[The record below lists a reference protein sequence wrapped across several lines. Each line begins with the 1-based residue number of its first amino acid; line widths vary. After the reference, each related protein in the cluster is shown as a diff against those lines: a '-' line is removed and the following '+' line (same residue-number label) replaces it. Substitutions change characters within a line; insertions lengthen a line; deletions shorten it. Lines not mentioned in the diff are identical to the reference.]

1 LAPIKLTKSMKTGKL
16 PQILEKEKG
25 GRGEMKMQAET

>member
-1 LAPIKLTKSMKTGKL
+1 MKTGKL